1 MYYNKC
7 LEAMIAKFTE
17 VEVSYGEAKELL
29 TAYSECLNGTYI
41 NYARLSDILS
51 TKTSFDLLTKYVSV
65 INKVP
70 YRNAIKVVR
79 DLKKTYR
86 MSYSDLLLSTM
97 HREIEEVL
105 N

>member
-1 MYYNKC
+1 MHYNKC
-7 LEAMIAKFTE
+7 LEAIMDKFTE
-17 VEVSYGEAKELL
+17 IDMSHGEAKELI

-65 INKVP
+65 INKIP

-79 DLKKTYR
+79 DLKKAYR